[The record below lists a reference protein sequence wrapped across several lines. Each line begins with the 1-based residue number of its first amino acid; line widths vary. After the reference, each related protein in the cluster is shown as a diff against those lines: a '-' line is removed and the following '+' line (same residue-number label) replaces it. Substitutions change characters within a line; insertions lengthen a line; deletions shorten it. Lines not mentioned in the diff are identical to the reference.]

1 MNSQS
6 WSCAVC
12 QIPNSSALTE
22 CRNCKT
28 PRTLTA
34 EKLVEKNSVVE
45 SKIVYVFQAVFLLF
59 ALFIAKAITTSVFVG
74 FAVVS
79 VCWWA
84 GLACF
89 ASLPVGGE
97 FRQER
102 QFMRGLLEERTSV
115 PGKRAIQWLF
125 YSLYW
130 PIFVSKNAYF
140 VFIVGA
146 GVIYYG
152 VKYLH
157 DQ

>member
-1 MNSQS
+1 MDSQS

-12 QIPNSSALTE
+12 QVPNSSALTE

-34 EKLVEKNSVVE
+34 EKLVEKNAVVE
-45 SKIVYVFQAVFLLF
+45 SRIVYVFQAVFLLF

-74 FAVVS
+74 LAVVS
-79 VCWWA
+79 VFWWA

-89 ASLPVGGE
+89 ASLPVGGD

-102 QFMRGLLEERTSV
+102 QCMRRLLEEQTSV
-115 PGKRAIQWLF
+115 LGKRAIQWLF
-125 YSLYW
+125 YGLYW
-130 PIFVSKNAYF
+130 PIFISKNAYF
-140 VFIVGA
+140 VFIIGA
-146 GVIYYG
+146 GAIYYG

>member
-1 MNSQS
+1 M
-6 WSCAVC
+6 
-12 QIPNSSALTE
+12 E
-22 CRNCKT
+22 RN
-28 PRTLTA
+28 A
-34 EKLVEKNSVVE
+34 VVE
-45 SKIVYVFQAVFLLF
+45 SRIVYVFQAVILLF
-59 ALFIAKAITTSVFVG
+59 ALFLAKTITTSILAG
-74 FAVVS
+74 LAVVS

-97 FRQER
+97 FRHER
-102 QFMRGLLEERTSV
+102 QFMRGLLEEQTSV
-115 PGKRAIQWLF
+115 LGKRAIRWLF

-130 PIFVSKNAYF
+130 PIFISKNTYF

>member
-1 MNSQS
+1 MDRQS
-6 WSCAVC
+6 WNCAVC
-12 QIPNSSALTE
+12 QVPNSSALTE

-28 PRTLTA
+28 PHTVTS
-34 EKLVEKNSVVE
+34 EQLVEKSAVVE
-45 SKIVYVFQAVFLLF
+45 SGIVYAFQAVFLLF
-59 ALFIAKAITTSVFVG
+59 ALFIAKAITTS
-74 FAVVS
+74 FAVGLAVVI

-102 QFMRGLLEERTSV
+102 KFLRRLLEEQTTTL
-115 PGKRAIQWLF
+115 GKRAIQWLF
-125 YSLYW
+125 YGLYW
-130 PIFVSKNAYF
+130 PIYISKNAYF
-140 VFIVGA
+140 IFIMSA